1 MYRQTEAIADDQR
14 MPINYRKSKVFST
27 ISTRLLTG
35 YWRPEPE
42 SNRRIRIC
50 SPLRHHSAIG
60 PQAQNCVERAPLA
73 FPFRNGNP
81 FVSQFRSSGTPF
93 QACNRC
99 LRVLPLAHIFER
111 HLVGSV
117 ANDGRSEEQTSELQ
131 SLMRISYAVF

>member
-1 MYRQTEAIADDQR
+1 MIRLH
-14 MPINYRKSKVFST
+14 PSST
-27 ISTRLLTG
+27 LTYTLFPYTTLFRSARL
-35 YWRPEPE
+35 W
-42 SNRRIRIC
+42 IC

-117 ANDGRSEEQTSELQ
+117 ANDGGDFDDGAARFLHAPRA
-131 SLMRISYAVF
+131 RIAKTVKRPVERKSA

>member
-35 YWRPEPE
+35 YLRPEPE

-73 FPFRNGNP
+73 FPFRN
-81 FVSQFRSSGTPF
+81 
-93 QACNRC
+93 
-99 LRVLPLAHIFER
+99 
-111 HLVGSV
+111 
-117 ANDGRSEEQTSELQ
+117 RSEEHTSELQ
-131 SLMRISYAVF
+131 SLMLISYAVFCFKKNTQSRTHISNMTQYTER